1 MENEYVKLLL
11 KYEEYFKTFSD
22 AEVGRLA
29 RAMISYKSSGAEP
42 KFSGNERFLW
52 PVLKQDIDFSVAK
65 QQELSQTR
73 ADCGRLGGRP
83 LKANAFPENQNNQK
97 VFDESKK
104 SYKNKSQDKSQSKSK
119 EKDIDFSPSGEKTR
133 TRFTPPTVEEVEAYI
148 RERQSNID
156 AQHFVDY
163 YAARGWVYKT
173 GQKMK
178 DWRAAV
184 RTWEQRDGTET
195 QAQTVASSAPDAGEL
210 ERMRKLRERL
220 KGDVP

>member
-1 MENEYVKLLL
+1 MKLLL

-83 LKANAFPENQNNQK
+83 LKANAFPENQNNQM
-97 VFDESKK
+97 VFEESKK
-104 SYKNKSQDKSQSKSK
+104 SYKNQDKGQSKSQ
-119 EKDIDFSPSGEKTR
+119 EKDNISFSPSGEKTR
-133 TRFTPPTVEEVEAYI
+133 ARFTPPTVEEVEAYI
-148 RERQSNID
+148 RERKSNVN
-156 AQHFVDY
+156 ARRFVDF
-163 YAARGWVYKT
+163 YASKGWMVGKNP
-173 GQKMK
+173 MK
-178 DWRAAV
+178 DWRSAI
-184 RTWEQRDGTET
+184 RTWEQRDG
-195 QAQTVASSAPDAGEL
+195 AQTQEVTSSAPDAGEL
-210 ERMRKLRERL
+210 ERMKKMREKLRAGTL
-220 KGDVP
+220 